1 MLVSSLRREQTTD
14 LFRNVTIVNFNYD
27 RTIEHFLFSRLQ
39 TNFGLNREEAGK
51 ALSALDANM
60 IRPYGSVGPLP
71 WQHGQAGVP
80 YGFLLGPDHER
91 LFGLAENVRT
101 YTEQNISDSLRSNVG
116 NALQKARLVI
126 FLGFGFHQQNM
137 ALLQAAG
144 SHEPFRRVV
153 GTVHGIDPENW
164 EFMKLTIANATR
176 CKGTNPVQLLDRSA
190 HVLLSS
196 MRPSLM
202 I

>member
-1 MLVSSLRREQTTD
+1 
-14 LFRNVTIVNFNYD
+14 
-27 RTIEHFLFSRLQ
+27 
-39 TNFGLNREEAGK
+39 
-51 ALSALDANM
+51 
-60 IRPYGSVGPLP
+60 
-71 WQHGQAGVP
+71 
-80 YGFLLGPDHER
+80 
-91 LFGLAENVRT
+91 
-101 YTEQNISDSLRSNVG
+101 
-116 NALQKARLVI
+116 
-126 FLGFGFHQQNM
+126 M